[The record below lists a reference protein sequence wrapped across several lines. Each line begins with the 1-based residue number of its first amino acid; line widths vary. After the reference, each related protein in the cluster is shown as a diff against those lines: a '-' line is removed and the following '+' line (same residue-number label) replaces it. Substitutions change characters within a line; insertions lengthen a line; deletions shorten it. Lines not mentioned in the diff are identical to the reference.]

1 MDFQSVHYKFS
12 RHFHD
17 DYDDNDYDYDDNGY
31 DEQEND
37 DDDDAVD
44 DDDDDDANNLH
55 SSGMG
60 VQSASQ
66 TKAQDRSQKLAF
78 RSKMH
83 ASAFFKLCSTQGQN
97 QLVQCLIAIQLH

>member
-1 MDFQSVHYKFS
+1 MVMTS
-12 RHFHD
+12 RKMTTTMMMMMMV
-17 DYDDNDYDYDDNGY
+17 
-31 DEQEND
+31 D
-37 DDDDAVD
+37 DDD
-44 DDDDDDANNLH
+44 DDDDDDANNMH

-97 QLVQCLIAIQLH
+97 QLVQCLITIQLH